1 MVFHISAF
9 RILGI
14 LAVAL
19 AGYAK
24 MKKSRDLRTRLSQ
37 FSPERCSRMLCMAI
51 SN

>member
-19 AGYAK
+19 AVYAK
-24 MKKSRDLRTRLSQ
+24 MKKSARSSNTAVAVQPRTL
-37 FSPERCSRMLCMAI
+37 FTDVVHGNL
-51 SN
+51 